1 MQVLVIFSTEN
12 SGKHLNSNF
21 FFSVASYFEPILSTN
36 ITHINSGYW
45 NCLAKMLSSFL
56 YIEPCWLLIFVTK
69 TFSFCTNLVRLRLHG
84 IGRIFERLTTL
95 RSHGT
100 VQYFALFTLACVA
113 GGFWCAFFFVVR
125 KVRVTAAR
133 KVYRGRNRKRKNK
146 KKTPATQTIF
156 TEKFEHFSVL
166 NISSQCFFLQLK
178 DSVYLKLNQKR
189 DSCLNKRISLS
200 VHYIN
205 FPSTFSLWLTKAF
218 VHMSHH
224 LKPWQR

>member
-1 MQVLVIFSTEN
+1 MLIPYISNEDFFILYQFSEAALTR
-12 SGKHLNSNF
+12 HRTNF
-21 FFSVASYFEPILSTN
+21 WTADKFD
-36 ITHINSGYW
+36 
-45 NCLAKMLSSFL
+45 
-56 YIEPCWLLIFVTK
+56 
-69 TFSFCTNLVRLRLHG
+69 R
-84 IGRIFERLTTL
+84 TL

-113 GGFWCAFFFVVR
+113 GGFWCVFFCGSQSKSYSLSKGVPR
-125 KVRVTAAR
+125 SKQ
-133 KVYRGRNRKRKNK
+133 KEKKQ

-166 NISSQCFFLQLK
+166 NISSQCFFLQLT

-189 DSCLNKRISLS
+189 DSCLNKRISIS
-200 VHYIN
+200 VNYIK

>member
-1 MQVLVIFSTEN
+1 MLIPYISNEDFFILYQFSEAALTR
-12 SGKHLNSNF
+12 HRTNF
-21 FFSVASYFEPILSTN
+21 WTADKFD
-36 ITHINSGYW
+36 W
-45 NCLAKMLSSFL
+45 
-56 YIEPCWLLIFVTK
+56 
-69 TFSFCTNLVRLRLHG
+69 
-84 IGRIFERLTTL
+84 TL

-113 GGFWCAFFFVVR
+113 GRFWCVFFFVVR
-125 KVRVTAAR
+125 KVRVTASR

-166 NISSQCFFLQLK
+166 NISSQCFFLQLT